1 MIWLIAGVLVL
12 AGLLFLLNRIEKAES
27 AALAR
32 KLRVAGAI
40 ICGAA
45 GAGLLLTGRVGIA
58 VVLFGFA
65 ATLLGFQGVSLPG
78 LFGRMGGNGNR
89 NSRAGGPPPKGAMS
103 RDEALEVLGLEGRP
117 SEEEIKGAHRR
128 LMAKV
133 HPDHEGSTYLASK
146 INQAKDV
153 LLGK

>member
-12 AGLLFLLNRIEKAES
+12 AGLLFLLHRIEKAES

-32 KLRVAGAI
+32 KVRVVGAI
-40 ICGAA
+40 LCGVA
-45 GAGLLLTGRVGIA
+45 GAGLALTGRIGIA

-65 ATLLGFQGVSLPG
+65 ATLLGFQGMSLPG
-78 LFGRMGGNGNR
+78 LFGRMGGSGS
-89 NSRAGGPPPKGAMS
+89 SRAGGPPPKGAMS
-103 RDEALEVLGLEGRP
+103 RDEALDVLGLTGRP
-117 SEEEIKGAHRR
+117 SDDEIKGAHRR